1 MRNFLLNLLEK
12 KTGKEWILPCLAVFD
27 LSLKKHTWQLISAI
41 NIKSIFSRIFMDI
54 FFDDFRSEVAADN
67 KSIHRGFAREM

>member
-41 NIKSIFSRIFMDI
+41 NIKSIFSLFVLYYQFRIR
-54 FFDDFRSEVAADN
+54 DFYHDMIGS
-67 KSIHRGFAREM
+67 

>member
-41 NIKSIFSRIFMDI
+41 NIKSIFSLFVLYYQFRIRDI
-54 FFDDFRSEVAADN
+54 V
-67 KSIHRGFAREM
+67 

>member
-41 NIKSIFSRIFMDI
+41 NIKQFSHYLYYTISLESGISYEDTY
-54 FFDDFRSEVAADN
+54 S
-67 KSIHRGFAREM
+67 GFI